1 MIVLAVIAISLIV
14 SIDQYHDNEWR
25 YVGKYECNQVGVVEQ
40 TKARVYPA
48 EVNGFTPYILF
59 KQRNKDGSYV
69 VSCVLNKEK

>member
-1 MIVLAVIAISLIV
+1 MIVIALIMLIV
-14 SIDQYHDNEWR
+14 SVDQYNDNEWR

-48 EVNGFTPYILF
+48 KVNSFKPYILF
-59 KQRNKDGSYV
+59 KQKNRDGSYV

>member
-1 MIVLAVIAISLIV
+1 MIVIALIMLIISV
-14 SIDQYHDNEWR
+14 DQYNDNEWR

-48 EVNGFTPYILF
+48 EVNGFKAYILF

>member
-1 MIVLAVIAISLIV
+1 MIVIALIMLIISV
-14 SIDQYHDNEWR
+14 DQYNDNEWR

-48 EVNGFTPYILF
+48 EVNGFKPYILF
-59 KQRNKDGSYV
+59 KQKNKDGSYV

>member
-1 MIVLAVIAISLIV
+1 MIVIALIMLIISV
-14 SIDQYHDNEWR
+14 DQYNDNAWR

-48 EVNGFTPYILF
+48 KVNSFKPYILF
-59 KQRNKDGSYV
+59 KQKNRDGSYV

>member
-1 MIVLAVIAISLIV
+1 MIVIALIMLIISV
-14 SIDQYHDNEWR
+14 DQYNDNEWR

-48 EVNGFTPYILF
+48 EVNGFKPYILF

>member
-1 MIVLAVIAISLIV
+1 MIVLALIMLIISV
-14 SIDQYHDNEWR
+14 DQYNDNEWR

-48 EVNGFTPYILF
+48 QVNGFKPYILF
-59 KQRNKDGSYV
+59 KQKNRDGSYV

>member
-1 MIVLAVIAISLIV
+1 MIVLALIMLIISV
-14 SIDQYHDNEWR
+14 DQYNDNEWR

-48 EVNGFTPYILF
+48 EVNGFKPYILF
-59 KQRNKDGSYV
+59 KQKNRDGSYV

>member
-1 MIVLAVIAISLIV
+1 MIVIALIMLIISV
-14 SIDQYHDNEWR
+14 DQYNDNEWR
-25 YVGKYECNQVGVVEQ
+25 YVGQHECNQVGVVEQ

-48 EVNGFTPYILF
+48 EVKGFKPYILF

>member
-1 MIVLAVIAISLIV
+1 MIVIALIMLIISV
-14 SIDQYHDNEWR
+14 DQYNDNEWR

-48 EVNGFTPYILF
+48 EMNGFKPYILF

>member
-1 MIVLAVIAISLIV
+1 MIVLALIMLIISV
-14 SIDQYHDNEWR
+14 DQYNDNEWR

-48 EVNGFTPYILF
+48 EVNGFKPYILF
-59 KQRNKDGSYV
+59 KQKNKDGSYV

>member
-1 MIVLAVIAISLIV
+1 MIVIALIMLIISV
-14 SIDQYHDNEWR
+14 DQYNDNEWR
-25 YVGKYECNQVGVVEQ
+25 YVGQHECNQVDLVEQ

-48 EVNGFTPYILF
+48 EVNGFKPYILF

>member
-1 MIVLAVIAISLIV
+1 MSVIALILLIISV
-14 SIDQYHDNEWR
+14 DQYNDNEWR
-25 YVGKYECNQVGVVEQ
+25 YVGKYECNQVGVVEL

-48 EVNGFTPYILF
+48 EVNGFKPYILF

>member
-1 MIVLAVIAISLIV
+1 MIVIALIMLIISV
-14 SIDQYHDNEWR
+14 DQYNDNEWR

-48 EVNGFTPYILF
+48 QVNGFKPYILF
-59 KQRNKDGSYV
+59 KQKNKDGSYV

>member
-1 MIVLAVIAISLIV
+1 MIVIAVIAISLIV

-48 EVNGFTPYILF
+48 RVNGFKPYILF
-59 KQRNKDGSYV
+59 KQKNKDRSYV

>member
-1 MIVLAVIAISLIV
+1 MIVIALIMLIISV
-14 SIDQYHDNEWR
+14 DQYNDNEWR

-48 EVNGFTPYILF
+48 EVNGFKPYILF
-59 KQRNKDGSYV
+59 KQKNRDGSYV